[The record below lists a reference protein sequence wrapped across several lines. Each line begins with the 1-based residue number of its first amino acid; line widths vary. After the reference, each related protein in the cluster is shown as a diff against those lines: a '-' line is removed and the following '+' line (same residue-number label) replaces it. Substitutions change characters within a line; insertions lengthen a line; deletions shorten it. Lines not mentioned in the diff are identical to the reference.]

1 MTTKSLAPI
10 FLLLL
15 LVALAPGS
23 AAAQQDSTADSAPSG
38 CDSAKPITPGV
49 TVTDDLSDEL
59 AAHTDIA
66 KVSTSISG
74 WRTLTAVFHLRD
86 LPQTLTFNRPDVA
99 PGSIEYSWEVW
110 LDLDGDPGTGFMG
123 GFEYL
128 LSVYHTVSEADNG
141 GNQPIEIEGTLKAST
156 WRLNV
161 DGPHPVLD
169 AKVELSP
176 EADTITLTGGIP
188 SLTPEARLAF
198 TSTDALGG
206 SDQVGCF
213 PAFGE
218 RVTLGGCESG
228 PSAVLPG
235 QTAIDEISNSLPP
248 HIDIT
253 EVNTYLNDGDL
264 TVVFHLR
271 DLPDRLTFNRTGVPE
286 GQMEYIWQVSVD
298 VDNDKET
305 GIEGA
310 DFALLAFHVP
320 RQSKVGNNST
330 QSIENGTEAAGWELS
345 SDGGVRG
352 LFIGSATLEQSA
364 EANTITLSGAVH
376 GITPQSRLTFGVYDY
391 MYGSDTVGCLASVFW
406 DEAPPKC
413 GSVEAFTP
421 GDSGTDDILDVQ
433 EWSLTIPDES
443 VDADNGHIDITGI
456 DSSLSGESLTVVF
469 HLRDLPETLTF
480 NRTDAQNGMME
491 YRWEVQI
498 DVDNDRNTGGFGG
511 GYEYLLSAFH
521 IVFLSESRENTITSI
536 QDGLKA
542 NVWKVDA
549 KSISAIT
556 KASHKASAEADTI
569 TLIGTIPGIAA
580 ESRLAFVAT
589 DALRGDDQL
598 ECPLPMN
605 LMLVPAPCSEGEAMI
620 KPLQTI
626 ADEVSDELP
635 AHVDLIGVSTALSG
649 ETLAVVFHLR
659 DVPETLVFN
668 REGVGER
675 AYEYGWKVSIDVD
688 PGQESGQFGLDYQM
702 SASHTVLP
710 ENKDSSTTAS
720 IGSTVE
726 AYTWRRIEDGFRRM
740 GEAAIVVSPRADTIT
755 LVGDI
760 PGITPDSRLIF
771 NIYDS
776 LNGNEHVE
784 CQELPSSE

>member
-15 LVALAPGS
+15 LVALAPRS
-23 AAAQQDSTADSAPSG
+23 AVAQQGSTADSAPNG

-74 WRTLTAVFHLRD
+74 GKILTAVFHLRD
-86 LPQTLTFNRPDVA
+86 LPQTLTFNRPGVA

-110 LDLDGDPGTGFMG
+110 VDLDGDPGTGFMG

-128 LSVYHTVSEADNG
+128 LSAYHTVSEEDSG
-141 GNQPIEIEGTLKAST
+141 GNQAVETEGELKAST
-156 WRLNV
+156 WSLGT
-161 DGPHPVLD
+161 DGPHPVLN

-176 EADTITLTGGIP
+176 EADTITITGGVP
-188 SLTPEARLAF
+188 RLKPEVRLAF
-198 TSTDALGG
+198 KSTDALGG
-206 SDQVGCF
+206 SDQIGCF

-228 PSAVLPG
+228 PSALLPG

-286 GQMEYIWQVSVD
+286 GQMEYIWEVSVD

-320 RQSKVGNNST
+320 RQSKVGTNST

-352 LFIGSATLEQSA
+352 LFFGSATLEQSA

-391 MYGSDTVGCLASVFW
+391 MDGSDTVGCLASAFW

-413 GSVEAFTP
+413 DSVETFTP
-421 GDSGTDDILDVQ
+421 GDSVTDDVSDVQ

-443 VDADNGHIDITGI
+443 VDADNAHIDITGI

-469 HLRDLPETLTF
+469 HLRDLPESLTF
-480 NRTDAQNGMME
+480 NRTGITKRTME
-491 YRWEVQI
+491 YWWQVQI
-498 DVDNDRNTGGFGG
+498 DVDNNRNTGFGG
-511 GYEYLLSAFH
+511 GYEYLLSAYH
-521 IVFLSESRENTITSI
+521 IAFGLDGKENHLTPISYGLRSDVWRVSARGYDTFGESSYI
-536 QDGLKA
+536 
-542 NVWKVDA
+542 
-549 KSISAIT
+549 
-556 KASHKASAEADTI
+556 ASAEADTI
-569 TLIGTIPGIAA
+569 TLFGTIPGITAD
-580 ESRLAFVAT
+580 SRLTFVTT
-589 DALRGDDQL
+589 DALRGEDQL
-598 ECPLPMN
+598 ECHLPMN
-605 LMLVPAPCSEGEAMI
+605 LILFPAPCGTGEAMI

-626 ADEVSDELP
+626 VDNVSDELP
-635 AHVDLIGVSTALSG
+635 AHVDIIGVSTALSG

-659 DVPETLVFN
+659 DVRETLLFN
-668 REGVGER
+668 RAGVREGLH
-675 AYEYGWKVSIDVD
+675 EYSWNVLIDVD
-688 PGQESGQFGLDYQM
+688 PGQETGQFGLDYQI
-702 SASHTVLP
+702 SATHAVLP
-710 ENKDSSTTAS
+710 ETKGSSTTAS

-726 AYTWRRIEDGFRRM
+726 AYTYRRFQDSFRRL
-740 GEAAIVVSPRADTIT
+740 GEAVIVVSPYADTIT

-760 PGITPDSRLIF
+760 PDITPDSRLIF
-771 NIYDS
+771 SAYDS

-784 CQELPSSE
+784 CRELPSSE

>member
-1 MTTKSLAPI
+1 MKATIISPT

-15 LVALAPGS
+15 LVALAPRS
-23 AAAQQDSTADSAPSG
+23 AVAQQGSTADSTAGS

-128 LSVYHTVSEADNG
+128 LSVYHTVSEADND

-161 DGPHPVLD
+161 DGPTPVLD

-228 PSAVLPG
+228 PGTLLPG
-235 QTAIDEISNSLPP
+235 QTAIDEISNSLPR

-253 EVNTYLNDGDL
+253 EVNTYLNDGVL

-271 DLPDRLTFNRTGVPE
+271 DLPDRLTFNRTGVSE

-345 SDGGVRG
+345 SDGDVRG

-364 EANTITLSGAVH
+364 EANTITLSGTVH

-391 MYGSDTVGCLASVFW
+391 MYGSDTVGCLASAFW

-421 GDSGTDDILDVQ
+421 GDSVTDDILDVQ

-469 HLRDLPETLTF
+469 HLRDLPETLTL
-480 NRTDAQNGMME
+480 NRTGAETGLME

-498 DVDNDRNTGGFGG
+498 DIDNDRNTGFGG
-511 GYEYLLSAFH
+511 GYEYLLSAYH
-521 IVFLSESRENTITSI
+521 IAFLLESRENHVAPISN
-536 QDGLKA
+536 GLESDIWEIGPTRIMTVKE
-542 NVWKVDA
+542 
-549 KSISAIT
+549 
-556 KASHKASAEADTI
+556 ASHIASAEADTI
-569 TLIGTIPGIAA
+569 TLIGNIPGITA
-580 ESRLAFVAT
+580 ESRLAFVAN

-605 LMLVPAPCSEGEAMI
+605 LMLFPAPCGTGESMI

-626 ADEVSDELP
+626 ADNVSDELP
-635 AHVDLIGVSTALSG
+635 AHVDIIGVSTALSG

-668 REGVGER
+668 RGGVGER

-710 ENKDSSTTAS
+710 ENRDSSTSAA
-720 IGSTVE
+720 IGSKVE
-726 AYTWRRIEDGFRRM
+726 AYTSKRIQDGFRRL
-740 GEAAIVVSPRADTIT
+740 GEAVIVVSPRADTIT

>member
-86 LPQTLTFNRPDVA
+86 LPQTLTFNRPGVA

-110 LDLDGDPGTGFMG
+110 FDLDGDPGTGFMG
-123 GFEYL
+123 GFEFL
-128 LSVYHTVSEADNG
+128 LSAYHTVSEADNG

-161 DGPHPVLD
+161 DGPTPVLN
-169 AKVELSP
+169 ARVELSP
-176 EADTITLTGGIP
+176 EADTITLIGGMP
-188 SLTPEARLAF
+188 RLTPEARLAF

-228 PSAVLPG
+228 PSALLPG
-235 QTAIDEISNSLPP
+235 QTAIDEISNSLLP

-253 EVNTYLNDGDL
+253 EVNTYLRDSDL
-264 TVVFHLR
+264 TVVIHLR
-271 DLPDRLTFNRTGVPE
+271 DLPDRLTFNRTGVSE

-320 RQSKVGNNST
+320 RQSKVGTNST

-352 LFIGSATLEQSA
+352 LFFGSATLEQSA

-391 MYGSDTVGCLASVFW
+391 MYGSDTVGCLASAFW

-421 GDSGTDDILDVQ
+421 GDSVTDDILDVQ

-491 YRWEVQI
+491 YRWQVQI

-569 TLIGTIPGIAA
+569 TLIGTIPGITA
-580 ESRLAFVAT
+580 ESRLVFVTT

-598 ECPLPMN
+598 ECHLPMN
-605 LMLVPAPCSEGEAMI
+605 LMLFPAPCGTGEAMI

-626 ADEVSDELP
+626 ADNVSDELP
-635 AHVDLIGVSTALSG
+635 AHVDIIGVSTALSG

-726 AYTWRRIEDGFRRM
+726 AYTSRRI
-740 GEAAIVVSPRADTIT
+740 PRQLQKAGGSGHRCFS
-755 LVGDI
+755 LCRYNHAGWGH
-760 PGITPDSRLIF
+760 PRHNARLKAH
-771 NIYDS
+771 
-776 LNGNEHVE
+776 LQRV
-784 CQELPSSE
+784 

>member
-1 MTTKSLAPI
+1 MKNKIFTPI

-23 AAAQQDSTADSAPSG
+23 AIAQQGSTADSAPSG

-86 LPQTLTFNRPDVA
+86 LPQTLTFNRTDVA

-198 TSTDALGG
+198 KSSDALSS

-213 PAFGE
+213 PVFGE

-228 PSAVLPG
+228 PSAILPG
-235 QTAIDEISNSLPP
+235 QTAIDEISHSLPP

-253 EVNTYLNDGDL
+253 EVDTYLRDDIL
-264 TVVFHLR
+264 TVVFHFR
-271 DLPDRLTFNRTGVPE
+271 ELPFRLTFDRTGTYE
-286 GQMEYIWQVSVD
+286 GQIEYVWEVLVD

-305 GIEGA
+305 GADGN
-310 DFALLAFHVP
+310 DFALSAFHFVP
-320 RQSKVGNNST
+320 QSKAGARTT
-330 QSIENGTEAAGWELS
+330 QSIENATYGSGWVLS
-345 SDGGVRG
+345 SDGAPESRF
-352 LFIGSATLEQSA
+352 LGSATLEQSA
-364 EANTITLSGAVH
+364 EDNSLTLSGAVD
-376 GITPQSRLTFGVYDY
+376 GITPQSRLTFRAYDF
-391 MYGSDTVGCLASVFW
+391 MYGSDTVGCLAPAFW
-406 DEAPPKC
+406 EEAPPRC
-413 GSVEAFTP
+413 DNVESFAP
-421 GDSGTDDILDVQ
+421 GDSVTDDILDVR
-433 EWSLTIPDES
+433 EWSLTKPDES
-443 VDADNGHIDITGI
+443 VDADNAHIDITGI

-480 NRTDAQNGMME
+480 NRTGVQNGMME

-511 GYEYLLSAFH
+511 GYEYILSAIH

-668 REGVGER
+668 RGGVGER

-710 ENKDSSTTAS
+710 ENRDSSTSAA
-720 IGSTVE
+720 IGSKVE
-726 AYTWRRIEDGFRRM
+726 AYTSKRIQDGFRRL
-740 GEAAIVVSPRADTIT
+740 GEAVIVVSPYADTIT

-760 PGITPDSRLIF
+760 PDITPDSRLIF
-771 NIYDS
+771 SAYDS
-776 LNGNEHVE
+776 LNGSEYVE
-784 CQELPSSE
+784 CRELPSSE